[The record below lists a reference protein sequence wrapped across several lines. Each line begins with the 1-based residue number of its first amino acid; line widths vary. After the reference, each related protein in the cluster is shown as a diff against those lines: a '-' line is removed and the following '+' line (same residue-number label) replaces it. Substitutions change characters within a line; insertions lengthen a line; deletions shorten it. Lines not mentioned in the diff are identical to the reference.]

1 MIRFALRLFGLLL
14 VAAGFVGFVVD
25 GARSIANG
33 EIAVV
38 PLGQVLFQL
47 FPNSFPMLEPG
58 ITRHVHPFLWD
69 PVLLN
74 FLLLPAALVAF
85 VLGIL
90 LLWLGQ
96 KPPEPV
102 GYLAGR

>member
-1 MIRFALRLFGLLL
+1 MIRFALRLLGLLL
-14 VAAGFVGFVVD
+14 VAAGFVGLIVD
-25 GARSIANG
+25 GTRSIANG
-33 EIAVV
+33 EIVFA
-38 PLGQVLFQL
+38 PLGQVLFQI
-47 FPNSFPMLEPG
+47 FPKSFPMLEPA

-69 PVLLN
+69 PILLN
-74 FLLLPAALVAF
+74 FLLLPASIVAF
-85 VLGIL
+85 VLGLL